1 MSVLLKS
8 LAMTSVCLRIRFAM
22 LDLCRGRGYELSSM
36 LIVLGCAMEKAWW
49 ELPSISEKQVIIT
62 MIYFLQKRIG
72 VIGSITYSS
81 V

>member
-1 MSVLLKS
+1 
-8 LAMTSVCLRIRFAM
+8 
-22 LDLCRGRGYELSSM
+22 M

-49 ELPSISEKQVIIT
+49 ELPSISEKQVIINNNDL
-62 MIYFLQKRIG
+62 FPAERIG